1 MQEYGKIP
9 NFVICLHSYC
19 LINLLLLNKLCKI
32 HFFEN
37 LTVEM
42 DSTSKITEGM
52 TVSSMIIQFVN

>member
-9 NFVICLHSYC
+9 NLAICLNSYC
-19 LINLLLLNKLCKI
+19 LNKLCKI

-37 LTVEM
+37 LIAEM

-52 TVSSMIIQFVN
+52 TVSSMIIQFVI

>member
-9 NFVICLHSYC
+9 NFAICLNSYC
-19 LINLLLLNKLCKI
+19 LNKLYKI

-37 LTVEM
+37 LTA

-52 TVSSMIIQFVN
+52 TVSSMIIQFIN